1 MDFLYYFLYLK
12 YSALI
17 DIIQAISILLA
28 EKYPSIFGNAT
39 DMHAKSTVTNAVA
52 IHAKNK
58 I

>member
-1 MDFLYYFLYLK
+1 MQIAVEIEYTV
-12 YSALI
+12 
-17 DIIQAISILLA
+17 IIQAISILLA